1 MLRDLLYIITFC
13 ALAAFSLI
21 FVNQTQKKDALGH
34 QIYTEVLQKLSED
47 SVYISRNMANI
58 LDRNILS
65 TLSASPFG
73 IEIYRSNQLIW
84 WNEVVRQLP
93 RNKQARYVV
102 LQQADFQIVIRTEL
116 NRFNTYQ
123 FATSPFPEEEGVKYQ
138 AKISFK
144 GIDYLVSDNSDNKTS
159 LWIGMMFL
167 LWVVVMS
174 LFYRL
179 VRKHPDNV
187 WVGLAFILFIL
198 LLRLLFTFPPADSL
212 TGQFWVFKVVS
223 DGWWVHS
230 LFTFGLD
237 TLLIWLLAFGNVLN
251 KPFFPVQNRSFIPP
265 VGTASFVLSLYFIY
279 LNLCLKNLADGN
291 SVFADV
297 SNPGFFS
304 VTSIFVLILLII
316 NVFAGFILLHK
327 FFSAK
332 NENKSKSNNSFLAII
347 AGILCSFP
355 VFYWADIEISVL
367 LYYLFLLAV
376 ALIFDAYVELKEQK
390 LTYALWWM
398 LLFSG
403 FLATGFFHYEQIK
416 ANSDRELFAKNHF
429 FSATTTDVKQ
439 AEDIKKNLDT
449 SGIFLILGN
458 IEYPAKWDKDEI
470 KDLFGGLIPSPD
482 INFDIELFDKNG
494 FSLFANHFGN
504 YHQLKKALQTS
515 TLVGEN
521 NLFFQPMTE
530 TFYIKYELQP
540 ESHPDGPWLFVLA
553 FHPKEIKH
561 EIKRDISYALL
572 KSDFVIDKQIYQQN
586 GPTDVVLRTIRQN
599 GINGNFVYTRQENN
613 LGYTLLVFEPKSG
626 LLKPISIFSFLFAL
640 TGILVFILTWT
651 NTKFTF
657 LPDSLPLRMG
667 ERSSLKTKIQ
677 LSIILL
683 IIFSFLVIGA
693 VTAFYFYNLIQAN
706 QVGKEREE
714 TQILANAVI
723 QESRDKESEKEV
735 INHFYRN
742 LLNLSYVHSKDV
754 QLYDKEGKLLAT
766 STGGPVEY
774 MMPAYE
780 VSGIRDDIKD
790 SSHSANRHFD
800 YIPLLD
806 NQNHKVGFIG
816 VQHQYT
822 NLSTRSIVAFL
833 GTMLNVYIFLFL
845 IAGVI
850 AITIA
855 NSITQPIAILAE
867 KLKKFTLG
875 RSNEYL
881 EWNSNDEIGTLI
893 TEYNNLNEA
902 LTRSAETLAKTE
914 RDMAWREMAK
924 QVAHEI
930 KNPLTPM
937 KLSIQYLEKTARE
950 DPERAKDMIPRVSN
964 TLIEQIDNLSQIA
977 AEFSNFAS
985 MPQATNEKVALNDLV
1000 VAIHD
1005 LFRKRDDMDISL
1017 HTPID
1022 DLVVFADKN
1031 HLVRILN
1038 NLVKNATQAIPD
1050 NRRGKIDISLYKE
1063 NNRAVVRVSDNG
1075 AGIPESMR
1083 DKVFAPNFTT
1093 KSSGTGLGL
1102 AISANMIESFNG
1114 KIYFE
1119 SQENVG
1125 TQFFISI
1132 PLMKTDE
1139 TDRDLRV
1146 SLDE

>member
-1 MLRDLLYIITFC
+1 MLRDFIFIFIFT
-13 ALAAFSLI
+13 ALAGLTLLFVSKTQNQDAHGTLI
-21 FVNQTQKKDALGH
+21 
-34 QIYTEVLQKLSED
+34 YSEVHQKLSED
-47 SVYISRNMANI
+47 SVFISKNVGDI
-58 LDRNILS
+58 LDRNILE
-65 TLSASPFG
+65 TLSLSPFG
-73 IEIYRSNQLIW
+73 IEIYQSNQLIW
-84 WNEVVRQLP
+84 WNEVVRELP

-102 LQQADFQIVIRTEL
+102 IQQGDFQIVIRTEL
-116 NRFNTYQ
+116 KYFNQYQ
-123 FATSPFPEEEGVKYQ
+123 FVDQPSQEEEGVKYH
-138 AKISFK
+138 AKVSFK
-144 GIDYLVSDNSDNKTS
+144 GIDYLVTDNSDRQATM
-159 LWIGMMFL
+159 WMGAMFL
-167 LWVVVMS
+167 LWIWVIF
-174 LFYRL
+174 LFYRM
-179 VRKHPDNV
+179 VRRHPENTQI
-187 WVGLAFILFIL
+187 GLAFVLFLL
-198 LLRLLFTFPPADSL
+198 LLRFLYTIPFADTL
-212 TGQFWVFKVVS
+212 TGHFLVFKIVS

-237 TLLIWLLAFGNVLN
+237 TLLIWFLAFGNVLN
-251 KPFFPVQNRSFIPP
+251 KLFFPAQNRSYIPP

-279 LNLCLKNLADGN
+279 LNLCLKNLVAGN
-291 SVFADV
+291 TVFADV

-304 VTSIFVLILLII
+304 LTSILALIILII
-316 NVFAGFILLHK
+316 NVFGGFILVYK

-332 NENKSKSNNSFLAII
+332 NESGIKSKNSFLVII
-347 AGILCSFP
+347 TGILISFP
-355 VFYWADIEISVL
+355 LYYWAGLEINAL
-367 LYYLFLLAV
+367 LYYLFLLSV

-416 ANSDRELFAKNHF
+416 ANSDRESFAKKHF
-429 FSATTTDVKQ
+429 FSATSIDVKQ

-449 SGIFLILGN
+449 SGIFLVLGN

-521 NLFFQPMTE
+521 NLFFQPMTD
-530 TFYIKYELQP
+530 TYYIKYELQP

-553 FHPKEIKH
+553 CHPKGGKPDIKN
-561 EIKRDISYALL
+561 DISYALL
-572 KSDFVIDKQIYQQN
+572 KSDFVIDKNIFQHN
-586 GPTDVVLRTIRQN
+586 GPTDAVLRTIKHN
-599 GINGNFVYTRQENN
+599 GIQGNFVYTRQENN

-657 LPDSLPLRMG
+657 LPETLPLRMG

-706 QVGKEREE
+706 QIGKEREE

-742 LLNLSYVHSKDV
+742 LLNLSYVHSKNV

-774 MMPAYE
+774 MMPVYE
-780 VSGIRDDIKD
+780 VSGIRDERNV
-790 SSHSANRHFD
+790 SANSANRHFD
-800 YIPLLD
+800 YIPLMD
-806 NQNHKVGFIG
+806 NQNNKVGFIG

-867 KLKKFTLG
+867 
-875 RSNEYL
+875 N
-881 EWNSNDEIGTLI
+881 
-893 TEYNNLNEA
+893 
-902 LTRSAETLAKTE
+902 
-914 RDMAWREMAK
+914 
-924 QVAHEI
+924 
-930 KNPLTPM
+930 
-937 KLSIQYLEKTARE
+937 
-950 DPERAKDMIPRVSN
+950 
-964 TLIEQIDNLSQIA
+964 
-977 AEFSNFAS
+977 
-985 MPQATNEKVALNDLV
+985 
-1000 VAIHD
+1000 
-1005 LFRKRDDMDISL
+1005 
-1017 HTPID
+1017 
-1022 DLVVFADKN
+1022 
-1031 HLVRILN
+1031 
-1038 NLVKNATQAIPD
+1038 
-1050 NRRGKIDISLYKE
+1050 
-1063 NNRAVVRVSDNG
+1063 
-1075 AGIPESMR
+1075 
-1083 DKVFAPNFTT
+1083 
-1093 KSSGTGLGL
+1093 
-1102 AISANMIESFNG
+1102 
-1114 KIYFE
+1114 
-1119 SQENVG
+1119 
-1125 TQFFISI
+1125 
-1132 PLMKTDE
+1132 
-1139 TDRDLRV
+1139 
-1146 SLDE
+1146 